1 MTRRI
6 GQAIAVVIV
15 LAIVAVGIHVV
26 TSAPRQKTVTAYFPI
41 AVHVY
46 AGSDVDVLGVK
57 VGSVQSVTPQG
68 TQVKV
73 VMTYDASRRI
83 PAAASAVLL
92 DPTLVAD
99 RVVQLAPVYT
109 GGKVLADNAVIP
121 LPRNEIPV
129 ELDQL
134 NRNLFRLTQALGPT
148 GANKHG
154 ALSRAIAV
162 GDTNLRGQGAQANLT
177 IRRLSDL
184 VGTLS
189 DNRDS
194 LVSTVNN
201 LQSFTSTLAASDA
214 QTRGFTNE
222 LSKVSAEL
230 DTERASFAGALRNLG
245 SSLGQV
251 ATFIRHNRSALAS
264 DVQGLATVSTIL
276 ARERTILGH
285 IADIGAVGI
294 SNYPHMYTPSARTY
308 NARFDFNST
317 SDNPALYV
325 CQLLGSVGGSPKNCL
340 KYLTALK
347 KLNLPLARG
356 GKR

>member
-1 MTRRI
+1 M
-6 GQAIAVVIV
+6 AIAVLVV
-15 LAIVAVGIHVV
+15 LALVAFGAHTVLTG
-26 TSAPRQKTVTAYFPI
+26 PKQKTATAYFPV

-57 VGSVQSVTPQG
+57 VGTVRSVTPEG

-73 VMTYDASRRI
+73 VLSYDASRRI
-83 PAAASAVLL
+83 PANASAVVV

-99 RVVQLAPVYT
+99 RVVQLAPVYSS
-109 GGKVLADNAVIP
+109 GPVLADNATIP
-121 LPRNEIPV
+121 LSRNQVPV

-134 NRNLFRLTQALGPT
+134 NRNLYRLTQALGPA

-154 ALSRAIAV
+154 ALARAIAV
-162 GDTNLRGQGAQANLT
+162 GDANLKGQGANAHTT
-177 IRRLSDL
+177 IQQLSDL

-189 DNRDS
+189 DNRDN
-194 LVSTVNN
+194 LVATVNN
-201 LQSFTSTLAASDA
+201 LQSFTTTLAASDA

-222 LSKVSAEL
+222 LNKVAAEL
-230 DTERASFAGALRNLG
+230 DGERSTFAAALHNLG
-245 SSLGQV
+245 GALGQV
-251 ATFIRHNRSALAS
+251 TTFIRHNRAALAS
-264 DVQGLATVSTIL
+264 DVQGLSTVSTIL
-276 ARERTILGH
+276 ARERTLLGH

-325 CQLLGSVGGSPKNCL
+325 CQLLGSVGGSPKACV
-340 KYLTALK
+340 KYLSILK
-347 KLNLPLARG
+347 GLSSPLSR
-356 GKR
+356 KHKP